1 MVKSNQQ
8 IHMKGVTY
16 LKTKNKE
23 KKPKQKPKFGTL
35 SCVRFMWSLAL
46 KHEPMIIWIGM
57 ITITLLFVLN
67 NLIGLF
73 LSPMIIS
80 SIEQSLPVYKVII
93 TILIFVG
100 AGMLVDGLK
109 NYLGGFEWYSRITLR
124 SILTSMVSEKC
135 ARTSYPTFIDDKSF
149 GEARR
154 KSSSALGS
162 NSGAAEAIWQT
173 IQSLMVNIINFA
185 IYVVMLTAINPILLI
200 IILVTTV
207 PGYFY
212 SKYINEWH
220 YRHRTEHIEI
230 NRGLECVLQESAN
243 IHSAKDI
250 RMFGI
255 RPWFDDMYR
264 SGMRLS
270 EAFHNRGARVYI
282 WKNILDIIFTFLRNG
297 AAYIYLIAMVLDNGM
312 AASEFLLYFTMV
324 GGFSGFVSGILGGM
338 SDLHNK
344 CLDISAIREVLTYP
358 DAFPLDEGKDVPHT
372 GRPGVIRFEN
382 VSFRYPG
389 KEDNPYVL
397 KNISFTLSPEERLA
411 VVGLN
416 GAGKTT
422 LIKLLV
428 GFYDPTEGRITYNGV
443 DLKDLKR
450 REYYKEFTAV
460 FQDINIFAGTVAEN
474 VASSMINVDKERVK
488 KCIAY
493 ADLTKKIESMPMGY
507 DTLLNRNVY
516 EDAQDLSGGE
526 KQRLVLARALYKE
539 APILLLDEPTAALD
553 PIAEFEIYNKYNDM
567 TNGKSAVYISHR
579 LASTRFCDKILLIDG
594 NIIAEEGSHDELMRL
609 GGKYAELYEV
619 QSSYY
624 HKDHKNTEGGE
635 SK

>member
-1 MVKSNQQ
+1 MN
-8 IHMKGVTY
+8 
-16 LKTKNKE
+16 NKKRE
-23 KKPKQKPKFGTL
+23 KEPKQKPKFGTL
-35 SCVRFMWSLAL
+35 SCVRFMWRMAL
-46 KHEPMIIWIGM
+46 KHEPLIIWVGM

-73 LSPMIIS
+73 LSPMIIL
-80 SIEQSLPVYKVII
+80 SIERALPVYKVII
-93 TILIFVG
+93 TILIFIG

-124 SILTSMVSEKC
+124 TILKSMIADKC
-135 ARTSYPTFIDDKSF
+135 AKTSYSTAIDDKEF
-149 GEARR
+149 GAAVR
-154 KSSSALGS
+154 KTYNATGS
-162 NSGAAEAIWQT
+162 NSSAAESFW
-173 IQSLMVNIINFA
+173 QSLQSLFINLINFT
-185 IYVVMLTAINPILLI
+185 IYVVMLTAIEPILLI
-200 IILVTTV
+200 IILATTV

-212 SKYINEWH
+212 SKYINAWG
-220 YRHRTEHIEI
+220 YRHRDESAEI
-230 NRGLECVLQESAN
+230 DRGLSCVLQESMH
-243 IHSAKDI
+243 IQSAKDI

-255 RPWFDDMYR
+255 HPWFDDMYK
-264 SGMRLS
+264 SGIRLLD
-270 EAFHNRGARVYI
+270 AFHNRAARVYI

-312 AASEFLLYFTMV
+312 SASEFLLYFSMV
-324 GGFSGFVSGILGGM
+324 GGFSGFVSGILGGA
-338 SDLHNK
+338 SDLRNK

-358 DAFPLDEGKDVPHT
+358 DAFPLNEGKDVTYT

-389 KEDNPYVL
+389 KDENPYVL
-397 KNISFTLSPEERLA
+397 KNINFTISPGERLA

-422 LIKLLV
+422 LVKLLV

-443 DLKDLKR
+443 DLRELKR
-450 REYYKEFTAV
+450 REYYKEFSAV

-474 VASSMINVDKERVK
+474 VAASMIDVDKDRVK

-493 ADLTKKIESMPMGY
+493 ADLTKKVESMPLGY

-526 KQRLVLARALYKE
+526 RQRLVLARALYKE

-553 PIAEFEIYNKYNDM
+553 PIAESEIYNKYNDM
-567 TNGKSAVYISHR
+567 TSGKSAVYISHR
-579 LASTRFCDKILLIDG
+579 LASTRFCDKILLLD
-594 NIIAEEGSHDELMRL
+594 NSIIAEEGSHEELIRL

-624 HKDHKNTEGGE
+624 RDDCKNTEGGDGNE
-635 SK
+635 

>member
-1 MVKSNQQ
+1 
-8 IHMKGVTY
+8 MKGVTY

-23 KKPKQKPKFGTL
+23 KEPKQKPKFGTL
-35 SCVRFMWSLAL
+35 SCVRFMWRLAL
-46 KHEPMIIWIGM
+46 RHEPLIIFVGM

-80 SIEQSLPVYKVII
+80 SIEQALPVYKVII
-93 TILIFVG
+93 TILIFIG

-124 SILTSMVSEKC
+124 SIIISMIGDKC
-135 ARTSYPTFIDDKSF
+135 ARVSYSTFTDDKKF
-149 GEARR
+149 GEACR
-154 KSSSALGS
+154 KSSNATGS
-162 NSGAAEAIWQT
+162 NSGAAEAVWQT
-173 IQSLMVNIINFA
+173 IQSLMVNLINFA
-185 IYVVMLTAINPILLI
+185 IYVVMLTAIEPILLI
-200 IILVTTV
+200 IILATTV

-212 SKYINEWH
+212 SKYINAWG
-220 YRHRTEHIEI
+220 YRHRAESDEI
-230 NRGLECVLQESAN
+230 NRGLSCVLQESMH
-243 IHSAKDI
+243 IQSAKDI

-255 RPWFDDMYR
+255 RPWFDDMYK
-264 SGMRLS
+264 SGIRLLD
-270 EAFHNRGARVYI
+270 AFHNRGARVYI

-297 AAYIYLIAMVLDNGM
+297 AAYIYLIAMVLENGM
-312 AASEFLLYFTMV
+312 SASEFLLYFSMV

-338 SDLHNK
+338 SDLRNK

-358 DAFPLDEGKDVPHT
+358 DAFPMDDGKDVPHT
-372 GRPGVIRFEN
+372 GCPGVIRFEN

-397 KNISFTLSPEERLA
+397 KNINFTLSSGERLA
-411 VVGLN
+411 IVGVN

-450 REYYKEFTAV
+450 REYYKEFSAV

-474 VASSMINVDKERVK
+474 VAASMIDVDKEKVK
-488 KCIAY
+488 KCIEY
-493 ADLTKKIESMPMGY
+493 ADLTKKIESMPKGY

-526 KQRLVLARALYKE
+526 RQRLVLARALYKE

-553 PIAEFEIYNKYNDM
+553 PIAESEIYNKYNDM

-579 LASTRFCDKILLIDG
+579 LASTRFCDKILLLDN
-594 NIIAEEGSHDELMRL
+594 NIVAEEGSHEELIRL

-624 HKDHKNTEGGE
+624 RDNCENVEGGDG
-635 SK
+635 K

>member
-1 MVKSNQQ
+1 LNNK
-8 IHMKGVTY
+8 K
-16 LKTKNKE
+16 KE
-23 KKPKQKPKFGTL
+23 KEPKQKPKFGTL
-35 SCVRFMWSLAL
+35 SCVRFMWRMAL
-46 KHEPMIIWIGM
+46 KHEPMIIFVGM

-80 SIEQSLPVYKVII
+80 SIEQAFPVHKVII
-93 TILIFVG
+93 TILIFIG

-124 SILTSMVSEKC
+124 SIISSMISDKC
-135 ARTSYPTFIDDKSF
+135 ARVSYSTFIDDKKF

-154 KSSSALGS
+154 IASNATSS
-162 NSGAAEAIWQT
+162 NSAASEAIWQT
-173 IQSLMVNIINFA
+173 VQSLMVNLINFA
-185 IYVVMLTAINPILLI
+185 IYVVMLTAVKPILLI
-200 IILVTTV
+200 IILATTV

-212 SKYINEWH
+212 SKYINAWG
-220 YRHRTEHIEI
+220 YRHREESDEI
-230 NRGLECVLQESAN
+230 QRGLGCVLQESSN
-243 IHSAKDI
+243 IVSAKDI

-255 RPWFDDMYR
+255 RPWFDDMYK
-264 SGMRLS
+264 SGIRLLD
-270 EAFHNRGARVYI
+270 AFHNRGARVYI

-297 AAYIYLIAMVLDNGM
+297 AAYIYLIAMILDNGM
-312 AASEFLLYFTMV
+312 SASEFLLYFSMV

-338 SDLHNK
+338 SDLRNK
-344 CLDISAIREVLTYP
+344 CLDISAIRELLTYP
-358 DAFPLDEGKDVPHT
+358 DDFPMETGEDVPHT
-372 GRPGVIRFEN
+372 GKPGVIRFEN

-397 KNISFTLSPEERLA
+397 KNISFTLSSGEKLA
-411 VVGLN
+411 VVGVN

-443 DLKDLKR
+443 DLRELKR
-450 REYYKEFTAV
+450 REYYKEFSAV

-474 VASSMINVDKERVK
+474 VAASMIDVDKDRVK

-493 ADLTKKIESMPMGY
+493 ADLSKKIESMPLGY

-526 KQRLVLARALYKE
+526 RQRISIARAILKNPQILILDEATSSLDPETEIKIQEALARLTKGR
-539 APILLLDEPTAALD
+539 TT
-553 PIAEFEIYNKYNDM
+553 IAI
-567 TNGKSAVYISHR
+567 AHR
-579 LASTRFCDKILLIDG
+579 LATLRNADRLVVIEKG
-594 NIIAEEGSHDELMRL
+594 HIAECGPHEELMKL
-609 GGKYAELYEV
+609 GGI
-619 QSSYY
+619 Y
-624 HKDHKNTEGGE
+624 HDLVMAQRQTAKLKN
-635 SK
+635 

>member
-1 MVKSNQQ
+1 M
-8 IHMKGVTY
+8 TY

-23 KKPKQKPKFGTL
+23 KEPKQKPKFGTL
-35 SCVRFMWSLAL
+35 SCVRFMWRLAL
-46 KHEPMIIWIGM
+46 KHEPMIIFVGM
-57 ITITLLFVLN
+57 IIITLLFVLN

-93 TILIFVG
+93 TILIFIG

-124 SILTSMVSEKC
+124 SIISSMISDKC
-135 ARTSYPTFIDDKSF
+135 ARVSYSTFIDDKKF

-154 KSSSALGS
+154 IASNATGS
-162 NSGAAEAIWQT
+162 NSAASEAIWGT
-173 IQSLMVNIINFA
+173 IQSLMVNLINFA
-185 IYVVMLTAINPILLI
+185 IYVVMLTAVKPILLI
-200 IILVTTV
+200 IILATTV

-212 SKYINEWH
+212 SKYINAWG
-220 YRHRTEHIEI
+220 YRHREERDEI
-230 NRGLECVLQESAN
+230 DRGLSCVIQESSN
-243 IHSAKDI
+243 IVSAKDI

-255 RPWFDDMYR
+255 RPWFDDMYK
-264 SGMRLS
+264 SGIRLLD
-270 EAFHNRGARVYI
+270 AFHNKGARVYI

-297 AAYIYLIAMVLDNGM
+297 AAYIYLIAMILDNGM
-312 AASEFLLYFTMV
+312 SASEFLLYFSMV

-338 SDLHNK
+338 SDLRNK
-344 CLDISAIREVLTYP
+344 CLDISAIRELLTYP
-358 DAFPLDEGKDVPHT
+358 DDFPMETGKDVPHT
-372 GRPGVIRFEN
+372 GKPGVIRFEN

-397 KNISFTLSPEERLA
+397 KNVNFTLSSCQRLA

-428 GFYDPTEGRITYNGV
+428 GFYDPTEGRITYYGV
-443 DLKDLKR
+443 DLRELKR
-450 REYYKEFTAV
+450 REYYKEFSAV

-474 VASSMINVDKERVK
+474 VAASMIDVDKDRVK

-493 ADLTKKIESMPMGY
+493 ADLTKKVESMPMGY

-526 KQRLVLARALYKE
+526 RQRLVLARALYKE

-553 PIAEFEIYNKYNDM
+553 PIAESEIYNKYNDM
-567 TNGKSAVYISHR
+567 TSGKSAVYISHR
-579 LASTRFCDKILLIDG
+579 LASTRFCDKILLLD
-594 NIIAEEGSHDELMRL
+594 NNVIAEEGSHEELVRL

-624 HKDHKNTEGGE
+624 RNNSENAEGGDG
-635 SK
+635 K